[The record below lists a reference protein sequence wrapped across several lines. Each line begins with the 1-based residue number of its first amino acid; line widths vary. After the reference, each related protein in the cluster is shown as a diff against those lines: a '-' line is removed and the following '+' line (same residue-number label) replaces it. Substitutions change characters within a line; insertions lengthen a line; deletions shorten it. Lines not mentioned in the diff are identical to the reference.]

1 MLREASRNTSLVF
14 ASLMVDR
21 QVRVERVAR
30 LDIDSGF
37 DVGVGRKQELGA
49 VNRDALAR
57 IIKYRDIGA
66 LGFIAELEQALDHL
80 VARKIDTLDDV
91 ESRAKKFARDR

>member
-1 MLREASRNTSLVF
+1 
-14 ASLMVDR
+14 
-21 QVRVERVAR
+21 
-30 LDIDSGF
+30 
-37 DVGVGRKQELGA
+37 
-49 VNRDALAR
+49 LAR